1 MDQNMITLLIAVVA
15 LLISLYCFYAIITLR
30 KKQPAP
36 PEADGFTA
44 RPLQLQAYERLVML
58 AERISIPSIIGRA
71 NQQQGL
77 NARQMQILLIES
89 IKQEFEYNATQQI
102 YVSPAAWGAIK
113 NLKDQNQLIINP
125 DSLKVVKG
133 AFAEPALMQAKFD
146 ERYQFLRKGYF
157 VLDKDSSTSGIVFNR
172 TVTLKD
178 AWAKEQKK

>member
-15 LLISLYCFYAIITLR
+15 LLISFYCFYTVMTLR
-30 KKQPAP
+30 KKQPAA

-77 NARQMQILLIES
+77 SARQMQILLIES

-102 YVSPAAWGAIK
+102 YVSPAAWGAVK
-113 NLKDQNQLIINP
+113 NLKDQNQLIINQIGSAMP
-125 DSLKVVKG
+125 PE
-133 AFAEPALMQAKFD
+133 A
-146 ERYQFLRKGYF
+146 
-157 VLDKDSSTSGIVFNR
+157 SGTDLNR
-172 TVTLKD
+172 TLLEYTMTQSKGTLHEVVLE
-178 AWAKEQKK
+178 ALNYEAKKIMK